1 MNSRMMNMNIEVV
14 EMELGEGFLVERRD
28 SSHFAFLAM
37 FSSYLKVNIEPMHC
51 DYRKGCAVH
60 HII

>member
-1 MNSRMMNMNIEVV
+1 MKSHELKDDDTLNIEVV

-37 FSSYLKVNIEPMHC
+37 FSSYLKVNIETMHW
-51 DYRKGCAVH
+51 RFSFFLL
-60 HII
+60 

>member
-37 FSSYLKVNIEPMHC
+37 FSSYLKVNIEPMHW
-51 DYRKGCAVH
+51 RFSFFLL
-60 HII
+60 